1 VLATSILRAQTEFAS
16 REQITRRSASMPTSF
31 RDVRHELEDALQATA
46 RSLRTAA
53 ETLSGDAR
61 EAVSKAAE
69 EATRAADSVRKYAVG
84 ASRTAAHQVQEHPI
98 VSLAAAFTAAAA
110 LVALI
115 IIATR
120 DKYH

>member
-1 VLATSILRAQTEFAS
+1 VLATSTLRAQTEFVR
-16 REQITRRSASMPTSF
+16 REQITRSASMPTSF
-31 RDVRHELEDALQATA
+31 RDVRHDLEDALQATA

-69 EATRAADSVRKYAVG
+69 EATRAADAVRKYAVG
-84 ASRTAAHQVQEHPI
+84 ASRTATHRVQEHPI
-98 VSLAAAFTAAAA
+98 VSLASAFTAAAA

-120 DKYH
+120 EKYD